1 MKTITFYR
9 RNEKAFTLIELL
21 VVIAI
26 IGLLAGLV
34 VAIGGPALRNARLKR
49 ASVELKSLE
58 TIIEEYKQKK
68 GFYPPDNPK
77 SSDTNQLFYE
87 LSGTIYRPGAT
98 PPDSATFQTV
108 SGIGGV
114 LDKNTL
120 NTWFNTDGF
129 VNSTQ
134 DQNEN
139 PVFSQSFS
147 PGQYAEVSSSPNK
160 IVELLV
166 CPVPGPNMVK
176 NLNTGAELNP
186 WNYNSSN
193 PTNNPNSFDL
203 WVDVSIGN
211 KTNRICNWST
221 TPIVL

>member
-68 GFYPPDNPK
+68 GFYPPDNPT
-77 SSDTNQLFYE
+77 STVTNQLFYE
-87 LSGTIYRPGAT
+87 LSGMLYT
-98 PPDSATFQTV
+98 PPPAPLNFKTIT
-108 SGIGGV
+108 GV
-114 LDKNTL
+114 GSPLAVADV

-203 WVDVSIGN
+203 WVDVSIGS
-211 KTNRICNWST
+211 KTNRICNWSA

>member
-58 TIIEEYKQKK
+58 TIIEGYKQKK
-68 GFYPPDNPK
+68 GFYPPDNP
-77 SSDTNQLFYE
+77 NNPAQPPLFYE
-87 LSGTIYRPGAT
+87 LTGTFY
-98 PPDSATFQTV
+98 D
-108 SGIGGV
+108 GIKFYP
-114 LDKNTL
+114 LNNT
-120 NTWFNTDGF
+120 NTTIDPSVFNLGGF

-134 DQNEN
+134 NQAED
-139 PVFSQSFS
+139 PVYSQSFS
-147 PGQYAEVSSSPNK
+147 PGQYAEVSSSPD
-160 IVELLV
+160 IELLV
-166 CPVPGPNMVK
+166 CPVPGPKMVK
-176 NLNTGAELNP
+176 NPTTGAELNP

-203 WVDVSIGN
+203 WVDVSIGS
-211 KTNRICNWST
+211 KTNRICNWSV